1 MKTTLIVLGALLFA
15 TSAHAQTRRN
25 AQTGPVLAESNST
38 MLVKMTSDM
47 SSVTSKPGDVITG
60 VLIDPTYERG
70 DRVEGRVLRADHAIL
85 NFTFDTLYHGGKKYE
100 MQSRVISIT
109 SSHGNDGM
117 DDLDQRIRIEGA
129 GIITYGTKTE
139 IHEGAE
145 VRITA
150 WKK

>member
-1 MKTTLIVLGALLFA
+1 MKTTLILLGALLFA
-15 TSAHAQTRRN
+15 TSAEAQTRRN
-25 AQTGPVLAESNST
+25 AETGPVLAESNST

-47 SSVTSKPGDVITG
+47 SSATSKVGDVITG
-60 VLIDPTYERG
+60 VLIDPVYERG
-70 DRVEGRVLRADHAIL
+70 DRVEGHILRADHAIL
-85 NFTFDTLYHGGKKYE
+85 NFAFDTLYHGGKKYE

-129 GIITYGTKTE
+129 GVIAYGTRTE

>member
-1 MKTTLIVLGALLFA
+1 MKTIFIVLGALLLA
-15 TSAHAQTRRN
+15 NGAQAQTRRN
-25 AQTGPVLAESNST
+25 AETGPILATSNST
-38 MLVKMTSDM
+38 MLVKMTTDM
-47 SSVTSKPGDVITG
+47 GSQTSKVGDVISG
-60 VLIDPTYERG
+60 VLIDPVYERG
-70 DRVEGRVLRADHAIL
+70 DRVEGHILRADHAIL
-85 NFTFDTLYHGGKKYE
+85 NFTFDTLIHDGKRYE

-117 DDLDQRIRIEGA
+117 DDLDQRLRIEGA
-129 GIITYGTKTE
+129 GIITYGTRTE